1 MKTSSRETS
10 EKIVL
15 TILAAYSLLKFTE
28 SGSQTIYQIL
38 GKILNVSLAKI
49 TLLDPI
55 ISILTTLGSILVLIG
70 SLFWW
75 KQKKSAVLLL
85 LTGYVFFIFQN
96 VFSILNEILLVKEN
110 ATVITEKHLSTL
122 TDLTT
127 ANFFFI
133 AIWVLLFGYFLK
145 RKSFSKKEGV
155 LNAPQKIKQ

>member
-1 MKTSSRETS
+1 MKTSFRETS

-55 ISILTTLGSILVLIG
+55 ISILTTLGSVLILVG

-75 KQKKSAVLLL
+75 KQKKSAVFLL
-85 LTGYVFFIFQN
+85 LTGYIFFIFQN
-96 VFSILNEILLVKEN
+96 VFSILNEILLVKES
-110 ATVITEKHLSTL
+110 TTIITEKHLSTL

-127 ANFFFI
+127 VDFFFI
-133 AIWVLLFGYFLK
+133 ALWVLLFGYFLK
-145 RKSFSKKEGV
+145 RKPFFEKKGEA
-155 LNAPQKIKQ
+155 LNALEK